1 MILESILAFVGL
13 LVGSLLALFTRD
25 ELKSGKKYFILFYRV
40 LLFILIIYLLYLSE
54 LNWWLL
60 GLVLGLLFTLV
71 FSELYFYLGLAV
83 FSVMNVYEAF
93 LVFLVGLP
101 YGTLLFRKKR
111 VKKYVL
117 YSLILFFVPALI
129 LLVQIP
135 ETFLYSFVAGGL
147 FSLFLRKIQ

>member
-13 LVGSLLALFTRD
+13 LVGALLAFFTRD
-25 ELKSGKKYFILFYRV
+25 ELKSGKKYFILIYRI

-54 LNWWLL
+54 VSWWLF
-60 GLVLGLLFTLV
+60 GLVLGFLFTLT
-71 FSELYFYLGLAV
+71 FSDLYLYLGLAT
-83 FSVMNVYEAF
+83 FSVMNVYASF
-93 LVFLVGLP
+93 LVFLIGLP
-101 YGTLLFRKKR
+101 YGTLLFGRRNLKR
-111 VKKYVL
+111 YII
-117 YSLILFFVPALI
+117 YSFFLFFIPALI